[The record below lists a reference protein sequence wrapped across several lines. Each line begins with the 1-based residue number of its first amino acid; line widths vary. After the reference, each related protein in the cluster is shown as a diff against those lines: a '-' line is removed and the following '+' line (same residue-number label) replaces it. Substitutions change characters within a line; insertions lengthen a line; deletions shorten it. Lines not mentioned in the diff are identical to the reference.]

1 MVKSFLLGLESCVHI
16 SHTKPLIWT
25 LHMFKLFRIEDRTT
39 QPIQIAPE
47 WNYIKT
53 NTAINIQRIQ
63 QYYRSNTVAVPS
75 QHFLVRL
82 LQSIPTP
89 RSMDLD
95 SYYRSVNA
103 IALNHATS
111 MQMTSAYYRGKFF
124 TGVAYGKQAL
134 ECLLVVDDVFNYQ
147 KAHDEWEDV
156 VAVKPI
162 MHDKTD
168 LSLLFPNG
176 SGYSTEPSNSVLLV
190 NLPMLAV
197 QYRAFCLAH
206 PSKAAMHFVAQYV
219 LPNMLKDHLDLCFI
233 NRLMN
238 RYYGKPTTTT
248 YLTKYPFGLVNLESQ
263 IDYAIDKILNYI
275 RTAPKRFDLILKTIP
290 SFSKENA
297 YKALLMPDIAITKQ
311 VHWASMW
318 ARLKYM
324 AFLCDIS
331 EEYVLRTNQS
341 EVNEIILE
349 LNYGDLYNTFRNNL
363 PIDLFFKVQS
373 YLDTIAESFSNP
385 QAFKH

>member
-1 MVKSFLLGLESCVHI
+1 MNLESCVHI
-16 SHTKPLIWT
+16 SRLKPDIWI
-25 LHMFKLFRIEDRTT
+25 LHMFKLFRIEDQTK

-63 QYYRSNTVAVPS
+63 QYYRSNTLTVPS
-75 QHFLVRL
+75 HHFLVRL
-82 LQSIPTP
+82 LQSIPV
-89 RSMDLD
+89 SKSADLD
-95 SYYRSVNA
+95 SYYRSVSN
-103 IALNHATS
+103 IALGHSMS
-111 MQMTSAYYRGKFF
+111 MQMTSAYYRGKVF

-134 ECLLVVDDVFNYQ
+134 ECLLVVDDAFNYQ
-147 KAHDEWEDV
+147 KAHDEWEDL

-168 LSLLFPNG
+168 LSLLVPNG

-190 NLPMLAV
+190 NLPMLAI
-197 QYRAFCLAH
+197 QYRAFCLAN
-206 PSKAAMHFVAQYV
+206 PSKTAMHFVAQYV

-238 RYYGKPTTTT
+238 RYYGKPTTAA
-248 YLTKYPFGLVNLESQ
+248 YLVKHPFGLVNLESQ
-263 IDYAIDKILNYI
+263 IDYVIDKILDYV
-275 RTAPKRFDLILKTIP
+275 RTAPKRFDLILKMIP

-341 EVNEIILE
+341 EVNEIVME
-349 LNYGDLYNTFRNNL
+349 LNYGDLYNTFRSNL
-363 PIDLFFKVQS
+363 PIDLFFKAQS
-373 YLDTIAESFSNP
+373 YLDTISEGFSNP
-385 QAFKH
+385 QPFKH

>member
-1 MVKSFLLGLESCVHI
+1 
-16 SHTKPLIWT
+16 
-25 LHMFKLFRIEDRTT
+25 MFKLFRIEDTT
-39 QPIQIAPE
+39 NQPIQIAPE

-63 QYYRSNTVAVPS
+63 QYYRTNTVAVPS

-82 LQSIPTP
+82 LQSIPVP
-89 RSMDLD
+89 KSLDLD
-95 SYYRSVNA
+95 SYYRNINS
-103 IALNHATS
+103 IALGHSMS
-111 MQMTSAYYRGKFF
+111 MQMTSSYYRGRFF
-124 TGVAYGKQAL
+124 TGVAYGKNAL
-134 ECLLVVDDVFNYQ
+134 ECLLVIDDVFNYQ
-147 KAHDEWEDV
+147 KAHEEWEDV

-168 LSLLFPNG
+168 LSLLVPNG
-176 SGYSTEPSNSVLLV
+176 AGYSTEPSNSVLLI

-197 QYRAFCLAH
+197 QYRAFSLAN
-206 PSKAAMHFVAQYV
+206 PSKTAMHFVAQYV

-233 NRLMN
+233 NRLMS
-238 RYYGKPTTTT
+238 RYYEKSPVST
-248 YLTKYPFGLVNLESQ
+248 YLTKHPFALVNLESQ
-263 IDYAIDKILNYI
+263 IDTVIDKILNYVK
-275 RTAPKRFDLILKTIP
+275 TAPKRFDLILKMIP

-341 EVNEIILE
+341 EVNEILLE
-349 LNYGDLYNTFRNNL
+349 LNYGDLYNVFRNNL
-363 PIDLFFKVQS
+363 PIDLFFKAQS
-373 YLDTIAESFSNP
+373 YLETITEGFANP
-385 QAFKH
+385 RAIKQ